1 MRVRAVRI
9 KFQGLFELILA
20 FVPIPVIPEDGE
32 TQNCMLFRESFVRFR
47 LPFKPPLSLLKK
59 LPLPAYR
66 KRSANERNAVASP
79 RKRPRMRGAFN
90 CLLETRNALLS
101 FRCGLDL
108 RPQTRMSE
116 RDAGNFGEL
125 LLCGRFQRVLTAVEQ
140 NIGNVDN
147 QAASGL
153 PARFQDE
160 I

>member
-1 MRVRAVRI
+1 
-9 KFQGLFELILA
+9 
-20 FVPIPVIPEDGE
+20 
-32 TQNCMLFRESFVRFR
+32 MLFRESFVRFR

-90 CLLETRNALLS
+90 CLLETRNAFLS

-108 RPQTRMSE
+108 RRQTRMSE

-125 LLCGRFQRVLTAVEQ
+125 LLCGRFQRVLTLSNRISEMLTIKPRRDSSRVSKMRFKCWTGLAMSVRTRSQ
-140 NIGNVDN
+140 RFFPP
-147 QAASGL
+147 AFTASRDPGRIVVL
-153 PARFQDE
+153 
-160 I
+160 